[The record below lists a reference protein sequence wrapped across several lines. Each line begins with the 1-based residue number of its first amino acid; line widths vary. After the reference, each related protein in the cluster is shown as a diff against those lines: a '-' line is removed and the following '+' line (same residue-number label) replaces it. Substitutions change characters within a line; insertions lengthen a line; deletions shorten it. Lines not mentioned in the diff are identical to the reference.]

1 LDRDAARGPRPALNR
16 LLGATRRRCDI
27 RLIPG
32 SAVFFTIRAIR
43 FESDMETVE
52 VKILKYAF
60 RFRRLSWRE
69 EFGIKFEQKSSRL
82 RTVLTYALKEV
93 SGFPINSLEEAKRVL
108 APIPQTI
115 IDRMFVI
122 YKGSLPTPRA
132 FSTMGLYRAPEP
144 RKFTKKVME
153 AEEEREK
160 IMDRVE
166 ERVAEQMAVKFGRK
180 EIQETLDAERQ
191 MAKNSKMRGATRA
204 TPDEGRF
211 GATPPV
217 GGKKKDAH

>member
-1 LDRDAARGPRPALNR
+1 
-16 LLGATRRRCDI
+16 
-27 RLIPG
+27 
-32 SAVFFTIRAIR
+32 
-43 FESDMETVE
+43 METVE
-52 VKILKYAF
+52 VKLLKYVF
-60 RFRRLSWRE
+60 RFRQLSWRE
-69 EFGIKFEQKSSRL
+69 EFGIKFEQKDNRL
-82 RTVLTYALKEV
+82 RIVLAHALKEV
-93 SGFPINSLEEAKRVL
+93 SGFPISNLEEAKRVL
-108 APIPQTI
+108 APIPPTI

-122 YKGSLPTPRA
+122 YKGSLPPLQA

-166 ERVAEQMAVKFGRK
+166 QQMEAKFGRR

-191 MAKNSKMRGATRA
+191 MMKNSKMRGATRA
-204 TPDEGRF
+204 TPDENRF